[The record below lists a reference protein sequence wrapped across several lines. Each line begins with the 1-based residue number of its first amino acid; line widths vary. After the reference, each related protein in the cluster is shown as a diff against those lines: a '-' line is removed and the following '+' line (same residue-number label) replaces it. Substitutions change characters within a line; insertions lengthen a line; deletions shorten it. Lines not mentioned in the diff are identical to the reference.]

1 MLSTLNVIANHKNNC
16 EDNFLVVERN
26 SIIYGGI
33 FDGCSTGIH
42 SAWASQT
49 ISYIVN
55 FAIEQEIDIL
65 SDNFIN
71 YCLLSEL
78 EYMSKRLNISHM
90 NFLST
95 CILFKYDKTNNI
107 FSIRTFGDCYYYLND
122 IEYIVDQNNT
132 PDYLGYQ
139 MFSKNKDEFFKKY
152 PVLTYYESIKISS
165 GEDNNSTSKSPIQI
179 NTILQDL
186 RQKESWINSFNIT
199 MLGIGNKSSFQHSCD
214 VMGLDHTK
222 CLVTTQ
228 DTAKDMR
235 GILGVVSQ
243 SVSSSS
249 QQQTVSF

>member
-16 EDNFLVVERN
+16 EDNFLVVEQG

-78 EYMSKRLNISHM
+78 EYMSERLNISHI

-122 IEYIVDQNNT
+122 IEYVVDQNNT

-139 MFSKNKDEFFKKY
+139 MFSKNREEFFKKY
-152 PVLTYYESIKISS
+152 PILTYKEVKKFIVTSDGIEKINISQFLYPKHKEPLSLLFHTPSS
-165 GEDNNSTSKSPIQI
+165 NNFLQRMWNILKKEGYTVDDDL
-179 NTILQDL
+179 TIISYA
-186 RQKESWINSFNIT
+186 E
-199 MLGIGNKSSFQHSCD
+199 H
-214 VMGLDHTK
+214 
-222 CLVTTQ
+222 
-228 DTAKDMR
+228 
-235 GILGVVSQ
+235 
-243 SVSSSS
+243 
-249 QQQTVSF
+249 